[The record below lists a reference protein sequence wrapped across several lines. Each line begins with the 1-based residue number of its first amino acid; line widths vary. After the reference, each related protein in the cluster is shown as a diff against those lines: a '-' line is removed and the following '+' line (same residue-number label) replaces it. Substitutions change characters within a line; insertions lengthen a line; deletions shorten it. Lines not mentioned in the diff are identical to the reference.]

1 MKKTLSWLLVLVMVL
16 SLSAVVFADDATANV
31 PSPENTEAPEVID
44 EPEDTNTAAAAP
56 AKPAIKVT
64 PYDERDT
71 LSAERKAALEEV
83 YANITAVEDLTSLND
98 KVKEAAGDNLLA
110 VVDLFDINGP
120 EDTEFPATVTIK
132 NRKVDNFVA
141 MVQYVNGEWKFVN
154 AHVDNGLVVATIDQ
168 FGEFAILGTLEEASS
183 AQTGESMPYSYLI
196 GAVILAGAAVWFFSK
211 SRKVKA

>member
-1 MKKTLSWLLVLVMVL
+1 M
-16 SLSAVVFADDATANV
+16 
-31 PSPENTEAPEVID
+31 
-44 EPEDTNTAAAAP
+44 
-56 AKPAIKVT
+56 
-64 PYDERDT
+64 
-71 LSAERKAALEEV
+71 
-83 YANITAVEDLTSLND
+83 
-98 KVKEAAGDNLLA
+98 
-110 VVDLFDINGP
+110 
-120 EDTEFPATVTIK
+120 TIK

>member
-1 MKKTLSWLLVLVMVL
+1 MIRKAERRDLSRI
-16 SLSAVVFADDATANV
+16 AEIQVFNYRLYFYPIFQSDEYYFNELQV
-31 PSPENTEAPEVID
+31 PSLMQEYGSQLDSLYV
-44 EPEDTNTAAAAP
+44 
-56 AKPAIKVT
+56 
-64 PYDERDT
+64 YDDG
-71 LSAERKAALEEV
+71 V
-83 YANITAVEDLTSLND
+83 
-98 KVKEAAGDNLLA
+98 VKEAAGDNLLA